1 MANDDYAVIAGISHY
16 PDPAVGSLQGSD
28 LDADAFRAWLVD
40 PAGGAVP
47 DDNIRFINS
56 VAVQS
61 PQPHA
66 GQPVM
71 PWHARPREND
81 ITSWF
86 DELQGRAQGL
96 PGRRIGRRLYIYFA
110 GHGVVSKFAFQPLL
124 NDAALLMAN
133 ATKTNAPHIFGR
145 IYATYFM
152 KAGIFDEVA
161 LFMDCCRDVVPTLVP
176 RMLTYADLTAIS
188 QNPIDR
194 GYYVFATEWSRNSR
208 EKQINGAVRGVF
220 TAALLAGLR
229 GDAADATGAVTTTS
243 LSEYLRDHMKDLLTP
258 EEIADPNIPK
268 SPDIDGQHAM
278 VFAQFPPPRFT
289 VNVKVPAIVV
299 GQRLRVRDGKF
310 RVVYDEPIAAAS
322 WAIPLGKGSHLFEI
336 VPGAAPLAGPPPA
349 EQVITLEGDRDVEL
363 A

>member
-1 MANDDYAVIAGISHY
+1 MANDDFAVIAGISHY

-28 LDADAFRAWLVD
+28 ADADAFRAWLVD

-47 DDNIRFINS
+47 EDNVRWITS
-56 VAVQS
+56 LAVNN
-61 PQPHA
+61 PQAPQA

-71 PWHARPREND
+71 PWLARPKEND

-86 DELQGRAQGL
+86 DELQGRAQGM

-161 LFMDCCRDVVPTLVP
+161 LFMDCCRDVIPTLVP

-208 EKQINGAVRGVF
+208 EKQINGAIRGVF

-229 GDAADATGAVTTTS
+229 GGAKDATGAVTTTS
-243 LSEYLRDHMKDLLTP
+243 LSEYLVTHMKDLLTP

-268 SPDIDGQHAM
+268 SPDIDGQHPM

-289 VNVKVPAIVV
+289 VTVKVPATVV
-299 GQRLRVRDGKF
+299 GQRLRVRDGWFKI
-310 RVVYDEPIAAAS
+310 VYDEPIAAAT
-322 WAIPLGKGSHLFEI
+322 WAISLGKGRHLFEI
-336 VPGAAPLAGPPPA
+336 IPGAAPLVGPA
-349 EQVITLEGDRDVEL
+349 EQAITLEGDRDVEF